1 MVLIFFFI
9 FLLLL
14 VNFLASLIIFSM
26 FFGESLL
33 LSFWIIMWFLVFVF
47 LFLVVIFKIS
57 FISILNVILIC
68 GIFLGVGG
76 IFVRLNFSSKWL
88 FLVIGRFFL
97 KIWMVIVGWL
107 LVVVE
112 KIWDFLVGIIVLR
125 GMSLVMI
132 SLIVSIFMVKGLTF
146 NSRRLLVF
154 FFLFNILVCIVVL

>member
-14 VNFLASLIIFSM
+14 VNFLVSLIIFSM

-112 KIWDFLVGIIVLR
+112 KI
-125 GMSLVMI
+125 
-132 SLIVSIFMVKGLTF
+132 
-146 NSRRLLVF
+146 
-154 FFLFNILVCIVVL
+154 